1 MVLCMYSWLFEKIA
15 GQLSHYVQNRFLT
28 GDAVMNNRRRAHQ
41 RQPRHGQHLAAYN
54 VQEKTI
60 PFLVNDG
67 LFAWARVRGAV
78 NKEHMC
84 ELLVGC
90 SSRRVLAE
98 RFKNHKR

>member
-1 MVLCMYSWLFEKIA
+1 M
-15 GQLSHYVQNRFLT
+15 YVQL
-28 GDAVMNNRRRAHQ
+28 AVRKDRRAIISLCAESFPDGGCGHEQPKRAHQ

-67 LFAWARVRGAV
+67 LFAWALVRGAV